1 MPCSNPWRAYFALA
15 ELGLGLKVH
24 TVLNE
29 FGGFTTC
36 VTACQRGNFSL
47 SLETVNPRQNFT
59 VSVQELV
66 RGLRP
71 LTNNKN
77 IKERDERKTTE
88 KRMCEEDLF
97 GESCTLTL
105 GKGVEGV
112 YFHFKPG

>member
-77 IKERDERKTTE
+77 IKERDERKTLRKECVRRTYLE
-88 KRMCEEDLF
+88 RAVL
-97 GESCTLTL
+97 
-105 GKGVEGV
+105 
-112 YFHFKPG
+112 